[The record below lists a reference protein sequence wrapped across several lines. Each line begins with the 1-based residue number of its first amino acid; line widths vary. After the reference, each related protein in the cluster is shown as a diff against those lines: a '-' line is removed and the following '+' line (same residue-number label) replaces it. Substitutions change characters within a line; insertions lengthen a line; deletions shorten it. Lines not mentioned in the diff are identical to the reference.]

1 MAISATSVTTN
12 EVRLTFTNLFTPQV
26 RPGGKPE
33 EAKYSTTILVPKTDH
48 ACKAALDTAIKAAID
63 LGVGKCW
70 NGVRPP
76 QPSICV
82 HDGDGPRPSDGQAF
96 GEECRGCWVFTASS
110 KNAPFVV
117 DRNVQPILQQ
127 SEIYSG
133 VYGRVSVNFFPYNSN
148 GKKGVG
154 CGLNGVQKLRDGEA
168 LAGRVSA
175 EEAFGAA
182 SAPAYPQA
190 PVYNTAPAYP
200 QAPAYTAPAYPQAPA
215 PVYHAPAAAP
225 VGYTVNPLTGE
236 YIPAAAPIM
245 GL

>member
-12 EVRLTFTNLFTPQV
+12 EVRLSYTNLFQPQA

-33 EAKYSTTILVPKTDH
+33 DAKYSTTVLVPKSDM
-48 ACKAALDTAIKAAID
+48 AAKAAID
-63 LGVGKCW
+63 TAISAAIELGVGKCW

-110 KNAPFVV
+110 KNPPFVV
-117 DRNVQPILQQ
+117 DLNVQPILLQ

-133 VYGRVSVNFFPYNSN
+133 MYGRVSVNFFPYNSN

-182 SAPAYPQA
+182 PAAGYPQT
-190 PVYNTAPAYP
+190 PVYPPAPGYAPPAATGYPTAPA
-200 QAPAYTAPAYPQAPA
+200 APGAVPP
-215 PVYHAPAAAP
+215 
-225 VGYTVNPLTGE
+225 GYTVNPLTGQ
-236 YIPAAAPIM
+236 YVPAGAPVM